1 MNSYPIKMLLD
12 EDKNPFFPLV
22 TTDAIVEN
30 NTDKTAADLFNDR
43 YTKEEVDKLFA
54 DLGTLQRLCG
64 RVATY
69 DDLPSNP
76 KNGDTYI
83 VGDGTSNDTE
93 YMWLGD
99 KWEQLGPLVDLS
111 MYYTKDQVDGLIN
124 ALKAQLQ
131 ENINTG
137 DTNTLNTAKGYTDAL
152 KTTVG
157 DNTNLNTADKSTL
170 VAAINEVLTK
180 VNQVLT
186 DAKNYTDSKFA
197 GYSLPRKYTITL
209 STDSWV
215 DLRQTVDL
223 ESLATTDTIIVAPI
237 PEDYDIY
244 VDSEIIAMEQL
255 ENQIVFQCN
264 TVPTYNIQVTV
275 VVL

>member
-22 TTDAIVEN
+22 TTDTIVEN

-54 DLGTLQRLCG
+54 DLGTIQRLCG

-111 MYYTKDQVDGLIN
+111 IYYTKDQVDNLLN
-124 ALKAQLQ
+124 SLKAQLQ

-137 DTNTLNTAKGYTDAL
+137 NTNTLNTAKGYTDAL
-152 KTTVG
+152 KATIG

-197 GYSLPRKYTITL
+197 GYSLPRKYTVTL
-209 STDSWV
+209 NTDSWV

-223 ESLATTDTIIVAPI
+223 ESLAITDTIIVAPI

-244 VDSEIIAMEQL
+244 VDSEIMAMEQL

-264 TVPTYNIQVTV
+264 TVPTYDIQVTV

>member
-22 TTDAIVEN
+22 TTDTIVEN

-111 MYYTKDQVDGLIN
+111 MYYTKDQVDNLIN
-124 ALKAQLQ
+124 TLRTQLQ

-152 KTTVG
+152 KATIG

-197 GYSLPRKYTITL
+197 GYSLPRKYTVTL
-209 STDSWV
+209 NTDSWV
-215 DLRQTVDL
+215 DLRQTVDV

-264 TVPTYNIQVTV
+264 TVPAYDIQVTV

>member
-124 ALKAQLQ
+124 ALRSQLQ

-152 KTTVG
+152 KTTIG

-223 ESLATTDTIIVAPI
+223 ESLTTTDTIIVAPI

-264 TVPTYNIQVTV
+264 TVPTYDIQVTV

>member
-111 MYYTKDQVDGLIN
+111 TYYTKDQVDGLIN
-124 ALKAQLQ
+124 ALRSQLQ

-152 KTTVG
+152 KTTIG

-244 VDSEIIAMEQL
+244 VDSEIMAMEQL

-264 TVPTYNIQVTV
+264 TVPTYDIQVTV

>member
-22 TTDAIVEN
+22 TTDTIVEN

-111 MYYTKDQVDGLIN
+111 MYYTKDQVDGLIS
-124 ALKAQLQ
+124 ALRTQLQ

-152 KTTVG
+152 KATIG
-157 DNTNLNTADKSTL
+157 NNTNLNTADKSTL
-170 VAAINEVLTK
+170 VAAINEVLAK

-197 GYSLPRKYTITL
+197 GYSLPRKYTVTL
-209 STDSWV
+209 NTDSWV
-215 DLRQTVDL
+215 DLRQTVDV

-264 TVPTYNIQVTV
+264 TVPAYDIQVTV
-275 VVL
+275 VIL

>member
-22 TTDAIVEN
+22 TTDTIVEN

-111 MYYTKDQVDGLIN
+111 MYYTKDQVDGLIS

-209 STDSWV
+209 AANSW
-215 DLRQTVDL
+215 DNNLQTVDL
-223 ESLATTDTIIVAPI
+223 NPLAITDTIIVAPV
-237 PEDYDIY
+237 PEDYDRY
-244 VDSEIIAMEQL
+244 VDSEIMAMEQL
-255 ENQIVFQCN
+255 ENQIVFQC
-264 TVPTYNIQVTV
+264 TEVPLADILVTV

>member
-111 MYYTKDQVDGLIN
+111 MYYTKDQVDGLISTLRN
-124 ALKAQLQ
+124 QLQ

-209 STDSWV
+209 GTDSWV

-264 TVPTYNIQVTV
+264 TVPTYDIQVTV

>member
-22 TTDAIVEN
+22 TTDTIVEN

-111 MYYTKDQVDGLIN
+111 MYYTKDQVDNLIN
-124 ALKAQLQ
+124 TLRTQLQ

-152 KTTVG
+152 KATIG
-157 DNTNLNTADKSTL
+157 NNTNLNTADKSTL
-170 VAAINEVLTK
+170 VAAINEILTK

-197 GYSLPRKYTITL
+197 GYSLPRKYTVTL
-209 STDSWV
+209 NTDSWV
-215 DLRQTVDL
+215 DLRQTVDV

-264 TVPTYNIQVTV
+264 TVPAYDIQVTV
-275 VVL
+275 VIL

>member
-124 ALKAQLQ
+124 ALRTQLQ

-152 KTTVG
+152 KTTIG

-244 VDSEIIAMEQL
+244 VDSEIMAMEQL

-264 TVPTYNIQVTV
+264 TVPTYDIQVTV

>member
-22 TTDAIVEN
+22 TTDTIVEN

-99 KWEQLGPLVDLS
+99 KWEQLGPLVD
-111 MYYTKDQVDGLIN
+111 
-124 ALKAQLQ
+124 
-131 ENINTG
+131 
-137 DTNTLNTAKGYTDAL
+137 
-152 KTTVG
+152 
-157 DNTNLNTADKSTL
+157 
-170 VAAINEVLTK
+170 
-180 VNQVLT
+180 
-186 DAKNYTDSKFA
+186 
-197 GYSLPRKYTITL
+197 
-209 STDSWV
+209 
-215 DLRQTVDL
+215 
-223 ESLATTDTIIVAPI
+223 
-237 PEDYDIY
+237 
-244 VDSEIIAMEQL
+244 
-255 ENQIVFQCN
+255 
-264 TVPTYNIQVTV
+264 
-275 VVL
+275 

>member
-22 TTDAIVEN
+22 TTDTIVEN

-111 MYYTKDQVDGLIN
+111 MYYTKDQVDGLIS
-124 ALKAQLQ
+124 ALRTQLQ

-152 KTTVG
+152 KATIG
-157 DNTNLNTADKSTL
+157 NNTNLNTADKSTL

-197 GYSLPRKYTITL
+197 GYTLPRKYTVTL
-209 STDSWV
+209 NTDSWA
-215 DLRQTVDL
+215 DLRQTVDV

-244 VDSEIIAMEQL
+244 VDAEIIAMEQL

-264 TVPTYNIQVTV
+264 TVPAYDIQVTV

>member
-22 TTDAIVEN
+22 TTDTIVEN

-124 ALKAQLQ
+124 ALRTQLQ

-152 KTTVG
+152 KATIG

-197 GYSLPRKYTITL
+197 GYSLPRKYTVTL

-215 DLRQTVDL
+215 DLRQTVDV

-244 VDSEIIAMEQL
+244 VDSEIMAMEQL

-264 TVPTYNIQVTV
+264 TVPAYDIQVTV

>member
-22 TTDAIVEN
+22 TTDTIVEN

-83 VGDGTSNDTE
+83 VGDGDSNDTE
-93 YMWLGD
+93 YMWIGD
-99 KWEQLGPLVDLS
+99 KWEQLGPLIDLS
-111 MYYTKDQVDGLIN
+111 AYYTKDQVDGLIN
-124 ALKAQLQ
+124 TLRTQLQ
-131 ENINTG
+131 ENINVG
-137 DTNTLNTAKGYTDAL
+137 NTNTLNTAKGYTDAL
-152 KTTVG
+152 KTTIG

-197 GYSLPRKYTITL
+197 GYTLPRKYTITL
-209 STDSWV
+209 NTDSWV

-244 VDSEIIAMEQL
+244 VDSEIMAMEQL

-264 TVPTYNIQVTV
+264 TVPTYDVQVTV

>member
-30 NTDKTAADLFNDR
+30 NSDKTAADLFNDR

-54 DLGTLQRLCG
+54 DLGTIQRLCG

-99 KWEQLGPLVDLS
+99 KWEQLGPLIDLS
-111 MYYTKDQVDGLIN
+111 AYYTKEQVDNLIN
-124 ALKAQLQ
+124 TLRTQLQ

-137 DTNTLNTAKGYTDAL
+137 DTNTLNTAKGYTDSL
-152 KTTVG
+152 KTTIG
-157 DNTNLNTADKSTL
+157 NNTNLNTADKSTL

-197 GYSLPRKYTITL
+197 GYSLPRKYTVTL
-209 STDSWV
+209 NTDSWV
-215 DLRQTVDL
+215 DLRQTVDV

-244 VDSEIIAMEQL
+244 VDSDIIAMEQL

-264 TVPTYNIQVTV
+264 TVPEYDIQVTV

>member
-22 TTDAIVEN
+22 TTDTIVEN

-111 MYYTKDQVDGLIN
+111 TYYTKDQVDGLIN
-124 ALKAQLQ
+124 TLRTQLQ

-152 KTTVG
+152 KVTIG
-157 DNTNLNTADKSTL
+157 NNTNLNTADKSTL
-170 VAAINEVLTK
+170 VAAINELLTK

-197 GYSLPRKYTITL
+197 GYSLPRKYTVTL
-209 STDSWV
+209 AANSW
-215 DLRQTVDL
+215 DNNLQTVDL
-223 ESLATTDTIIVAPI
+223 ESLAITDTIIVAPV
-237 PEDYDIY
+237 PEDYDRY
-244 VDSEIIAMEQL
+244 VDSEIMAMEQL
-255 ENQIVFQCN
+255 ENQIVFQC
-264 TVPTYNIQVTV
+264 TEVASVDILVTV

>member
-22 TTDAIVEN
+22 TTDTIVEN

-124 ALKAQLQ
+124 ALRSQLQ

-152 KTTVG
+152 KTTIG

-223 ESLATTDTIIVAPI
+223 ESLTTTDTIIVAPI

-264 TVPTYNIQVTV
+264 TVPTYDIQVTV

>member
-22 TTDAIVEN
+22 TTDTIVEN

-83 VGDGTSNDTE
+83 VGDGDSNDTE
-93 YMWLGD
+93 YMWIGD
-99 KWEQLGPLVDLS
+99 KWEQLGPLIDLS
-111 MYYTKDQVDGLIN
+111 AYYTKEQVDGLIN
-124 ALKAQLQ
+124 TLRTQLQ
-131 ENINTG
+131 ENINVG

-152 KTTVG
+152 KTTIG

-197 GYSLPRKYTITL
+197 GYSLPRKYTVTL

-215 DLRQTVDL
+215 DLRQTVDV

-244 VDSEIIAMEQL
+244 VDAEIMAMEQL

-264 TVPTYNIQVTV
+264 TVPEYDIQVTV

>member
-22 TTDAIVEN
+22 TTDTIVEN

-69 DDLPSNP
+69 DDLPSDP

-124 ALKAQLQ
+124 ALRTQLQ

-137 DTNTLNTAKGYTDAL
+137 DTNTLNTAKGYIDAL
-152 KTTVG
+152 KTTIG

-197 GYSLPRKYTITL
+197 GYTIPRKYTVTL
-209 STDSWV
+209 AKNSWRNN
-215 DLRQTVDL
+215 LQTVDL
-223 ESLATTDTIIVAPI
+223 NPLAITDTIIVAPV
-237 PEDYDIY
+237 PEDYDRY
-244 VDSEIIAMEQL
+244 VDSEIMAMEQL
-255 ENQIVFQCN
+255 ENQIVFQC
-264 TVPTYNIQVTV
+264 TERPLADILVTV

>member
-22 TTDAIVEN
+22 TTDTIVEN

-111 MYYTKDQVDGLIN
+111 TYYTKDQVDGLIS
-124 ALKAQLQ
+124 ALRTQLQ

-152 KTTVG
+152 KATIG
-157 DNTNLNTADKSTL
+157 NNTNLNTADKSTL
-170 VAAINEVLTK
+170 VAAINEVLAK

-197 GYSLPRKYTITL
+197 GYSLPRKYTVTL

-215 DLRQTVDL
+215 DLRQTVDV

-244 VDSEIIAMEQL
+244 VDAEIIAMKQL

-264 TVPTYNIQVTV
+264 TVPAYDIQVTV